1 MITAITGPSG
11 CGKNTLLGVLMGF
24 VAPTAG
30 GILIAGE
37 DLAEFDLDAWRGVVG
52 YVPQVPKLLTRSLRE
67 NVALGR
73 PDATDE
79 QILAALAAAGA
90 DGLAASLPAG
100 LDTVVGEAGRGL
112 SAGQTRRVALAR
124 ALLRDCP
131 LLLLDEP
138 TAALDAATEAAAL
151 ANLVADPKP
160 RTVVVVAHRP
170 ALLEIADVVIVLPE
184 PASESAPEAASE
196 SGVDQAP
203 GPAVEAAP
211 EPASEPG
218 PGGGSS
224 AVRA

>member
-1 MITAITGPSG
+1 
-11 CGKNTLLGVLMGF
+11 MGF

-100 LDTVVGEAGRGL
+100 LDNVVGEAGRGL

-218 PGGGSS
+218 PD
-224 AVRA
+224 RRPLFR